1 MKDALNQW
9 LAFLDMERGDLLEMA
24 KKESK
29 EIEKALDNYEVLTG
43 DAAVKRLAEI
53 RFMEEIDKKSFYAK
67 AESEGM
73 AKRKRRRKI
82 RADQQKEKLN
92 GRTEEKT
99 EIAKNLIKLG
109 INIDDIVKAT
119 GLSKDEIEKLT
130 EDK

>member
-1 MKDALNQW
+1 
-9 LAFLDMERGDLLEMA
+9 MERGDLLEMA

-73 AKRKRRRKI
+73 AKRSCRRRKSKTI
-82 RADQQKEKLN
+82 RNCKKSYKYWNE
-92 GRTEEKT
+92 G
-99 EIAKNLIKLG
+99 
-109 INIDDIVKAT
+109 
-119 GLSKDEIEKLT
+119 
-130 EDK
+130 

>member
-1 MKDALNQW
+1 MKVARTVLRGGEDIRRNRNSSSYST
-9 LAFLDMERGDLLEMA
+9 DMERGDLLEMA

-73 AKRKRRRKI
+73 AKRR
-82 RADQQKEKLN
+82 
-92 GRTEEKT
+92 G
-99 EIAKNLIKLG
+99 
-109 INIDDIVKAT
+109 
-119 GLSKDEIEKLT
+119 
-130 EDK
+130 

>member
-1 MKDALNQW
+1 
-9 LAFLDMERGDLLEMA
+9 MERGDLLEMA

-73 AKRKRRRKI
+73 AKRKRRRKK
-82 RADQQKEKLN
+82 RTEEQKEKL
-92 GRTEEKT
+92 
-99 EIAKNLIKLG
+99 KLQK
-109 INIDDIVKAT
+109 I
-119 GLSKDEIEKLT
+119 L
-130 EDK
+130 